1 MLFSILLLT
10 AWTTRAFVHGH
21 PTDRRHEVEGGNTEV
36 SFPGSHTGLTSS
48 LEDAPKRL
56 SLEPKLSRS
65 KRHEPPGHRADP
77 TIRLAGV
84 GVNVTH
90 RGRVEV
96 WWNGGWAV
104 ICDDL
109 WDIKDADV
117 VCRQLGF
124 RGGAIRAVGESWF
137 GSGSGRY
144 GLDNVECRGTESRV
158 QDCAHLGWGQNNCR
172 PNEAAGVI
180 CVSERAIDTSC
191 FGDPNGYRGNVTT
204 TAAGMQCLNWMNFP
218 SVVRGFPDAGL
229 GDHNSCRNPDHDV
242 IPWCFYVAD
251 GSVRWTYCTCD
262 GHRTRPLRLVNG
274 TAPGE
279 GRVEIYFNGE
289 WGTICDDKWDDRD
302 AQVVC
307 SNLGYSGEAFA
318 ISFGYFGR
326 GGGPVLMDEVECT
339 GGERSVVQCF
349 HSGWYVHDCS
359 HAEDAGVLC
368 ESAPTVLTD
377 VPATTVRPDRNYT
390 QPENCGRRFSFRAP
404 PSAHARI
411 VGGVLAARGRW
422 PWVAEVRLNGYGHWC
437 GGALIR
443 DCWVLSAAHCL
454 YDYSKSSFTVR
465 LGEYN
470 LSSVESGEQVF
481 SIERMFL
488 HPDYHPLTNH
498 NDIVLVR
505 LRQHADGTC
514 ARTGPYVQP
523 ACLPAPVLV
532 RLRQHADGTCART
545 GPYVQPACLPTPGD
559 TLQPGSNCS
568 IVGWGKAN
576 ASDTSFSDVLM
587 EASVPFIP
595 RQECRDRAYGN
606 MVTDRMSCAGFWE
619 GGVDTCQGDSGG
631 PLLCQ
636 QDDRWTVWGVT
647 SWGDGCARPNWPGV
661 YTAVEEFMSWIQQ
674 TIQAAG

>member
-1 MLFSILLLT
+1 MT
-10 AWTTRAFVHGH
+10 VT
-21 PTDRRHEVEGGNTEV
+21 
-36 SFPGSHTGLTSS
+36 FPFLVLEKKHTSANFPDSPVGIISS

-56 SLEPKLSRS
+56 SLEPRRSRS
-65 KRHEPPGHRADP
+65 KRHGPWGHRADP
-77 TIRLAGV
+77 TIRLAGA

-104 ICDDL
+104 ICDDV

-137 GSGSGRY
+137 GSGTGRY
-144 GLDNVECRGTESRV
+144 ALDNVECRGTESRV

-172 PNEAAGVI
+172 PDEAAGVI

-191 FGDPNGYRGNVTT
+191 FGDPSGYHGNVTT

-218 SVVRGFPDAGL
+218 SVVTGFPDAGL

-251 GSVRWTYCTCD
+251 GYVRWTYCTCD

-279 GRVEIYFNGE
+279 GRVELYFNGE
-289 WGTICDDKWDDRD
+289 WGTVCDDKWDDRD
-302 AQVVC
+302 ARVVC
-307 SNLGYSGEAFA
+307 RNLGYRGEAYA

-326 GGGPVLMDEVECT
+326 GAGPVLMDEVECS

-349 HSGWYVHDCS
+349 HNGWYVHDCS

-368 ESAPTVLTD
+368 QAAPTVPTD
-377 VPATTVRPDRNYT
+377 VPATTTGPDRNYT
-390 QPENCGRRFSFRAP
+390 QPENCGSRFSFRAP
-404 PSAHARI
+404 LSAHARI
-411 VGGVLAARGRW
+411 VGGVLAERGQW
-422 PWVAEVRLNGYGHWC
+422 PWIAEVRLNGYGHWC

-443 DCWVLSAAHCL
+443 NCWVLSAAHCF

-470 LSSVESGEQVF
+470 LSSAENGEQVF

-514 ARTGPYVQP
+514 ARTGPYVRP
-523 ACLPAPVLV
+523 ACLPS
-532 RLRQHADGTCART
+532 T
-545 GPYVQPACLPTPGD
+545 GE

-576 ASDTSFSDVLM
+576 SSDTSFSDILR

-606 MVTDRMSCAGFWE
+606 MVTDRMMCAGFWE

-636 QDDRWTVWGVT
+636 QDGGWTVWGVT
-647 SWGDGCARPNWPGV
+647 SWGDGCARPEWPGV
-661 YTAVEEFMSWIQQ
+661 YTAVEEFLGWIQQ